1 MITVHHKN
9 MSEYSAK
16 EVSIENAI
24 QNSIN
29 DAVGYYSGI
38 SKTLEEKTNKQSEML
53 GKLIELLVK
62 KGLMTADEL
71 DQFLS
76 YNYEASE

>member
-71 DQFLS
+71 DTFLS
-76 YNYEASE
+76 YNYGTSE